1 MNGGASRR
9 TPYRKSILS
18 MELSKEVQ
26 KAKRQVE
33 NAIECLI
40 ELRSALEGILVYDK
54 GPQVD
59 EESMMIQMLD
69 YHMTRKEAAAFLGK
83 SVRQLDRLCEKNI
96 IRRETVD
103 GNIRIRK
110 AELLRY
116 RGFVIDR

>member
-1 MNGGASRR
+1 
-9 TPYRKSILS
+9 